1 MTKRRISLLLILAM
15 TLITGV
21 GIYLI
26 LSKEEVDQPKPEPVP
41 VPVEVAS
48 ITPRDFTHRLE
59 ALGTV
64 QAIREAAVS
73 VKVSGP
79 VTRIP
84 PEIELGVAV
93 KQGALLA
100 EIDPTRFRIE
110 LNHQEALVAR
120 ARAELQRRKVD
131 IERQRKLIPLSREE
145 LRLARAE
152 HNRLINLLE
161 KELIAKQEVERA
173 ELAVRQSEV
182 ELERAESGLREAE
195 AQRKVAE
202 AELASAQAERARA
215 REELADTHVRAPFA
229 GVISEKKTTLGEQ
242 VSPGTVLFR
251 LADLTTVKLLVRIHA
266 EDIHFLRS
274 GTTAEVFVSGLPEPF
289 QGRVQHIGPRAD
301 NETRTFPVEILIK
314 KRGPKGLLPGMFAR
328 AHIPVRT
335 YQNAILIPRSSVL
348 TNSQNPEI
356 FVADLEK
363 RKAIRRFVTVGRTFG
378 SRYLVVE
385 GLKANDLLVVTGQNL
400 LQDGAAIHVV
410 GRRELEP

>member
-84 PEIELGVAV
+84 PEIELGVTV
-93 KQGALLA
+93 KQGAMLA
-100 EIDPTRFRIE
+100 EIDPARFRIE

-131 IERQRKLIPLSREE
+131 IERQRKLIPLNREE

-195 AQRKVAE
+195 AQHKVAE

-215 REELADTHVRAPFA
+215 QEELADTQVRAPFA
-229 GVISEKKTTLGEQ
+229 GVISEKKITLR
-242 VSPGTVLFR
+242 GT
-251 LADLTTVKLLVRIHA
+251 
-266 EDIHFLRS
+266 
-274 GTTAEVFVSGLPEPF
+274 GLPRHSP
-289 QGRVQHIGPRAD
+289 
-301 NETRTFPVEILIK
+301 
-314 KRGPKGLLPGMFAR
+314 LPAR
-328 AHIPVRT
+328 
-335 YQNAILIPRSSVL
+335 RSYS
-348 TNSQNPEI
+348 
-356 FVADLEK
+356 
-363 RKAIRRFVTVGRTFG
+363 RKAFSTNPCGRHSLSPFRHN
-378 SRYLVVE
+378 SR
-385 GLKANDLLVVTGQNL
+385 GD
-400 LQDGAAIHVV
+400 
-410 GRRELEP
+410 R